1 MTGDLFINN
10 RDAWVYFGVN
20 MNDSFIDTLTEP
32 LTPKEYIENESRL
45 EDGKRVIVDEEI
57 KVSSRDLTL
66 DFTMEGDTP
75 KQLTERKTAFFT
87 EMMKG
92 NVKIKVPA
100 VSDEVYNLIYKG
112 KGTSY
117 GMNPQRTFC
126 HIMLK
131 FDEPNPKN
139 RAS

>member
-1 MTGDLFINN
+1 MTGDLYINN
-10 RDAWVYFGVN
+10 RDAWDYFGVN
-20 MNDSFIDTLTEP
+20 MNDDFIDTLTEP

-45 EDGKRVIVDEEI
+45 EDGKRVIVEEELKI
-57 KVSSRDLTL
+57 SSRELVL
-66 DFTMEGDTP
+66 DFTMEATTP
-75 KQLTERKTAFFT
+75 KQLSDYKAAFFT

-92 NVKIKVPA
+92 NVKIKVPE
-100 VSDEVYNLIYKG
+100 VNDEVYNLIYKG

-126 HIMLK
+126 HLMLK

-139 RAS
+139 RS

>member
-1 MTGDLFINN
+1 MTGDLYINN
-10 RDAWVYFGVN
+10 RDAWDFFGVN
-20 MNDSFIDTLTEP
+20 MSDDFIDTLTEP

-45 EDGKRVIVDEEI
+45 EDGKRVIVEDELKI
-57 KVSSRDLTL
+57 SPRDLVL
-66 DFTMEGDTP
+66 NFTMEANTP
-75 KQLTERKTAFFT
+75 NQLSDYKAAFFK

-92 NVKIKVPA
+92 NVKIKVPE

-126 HIMLK
+126 HFVLK

-139 RAS
+139 RS